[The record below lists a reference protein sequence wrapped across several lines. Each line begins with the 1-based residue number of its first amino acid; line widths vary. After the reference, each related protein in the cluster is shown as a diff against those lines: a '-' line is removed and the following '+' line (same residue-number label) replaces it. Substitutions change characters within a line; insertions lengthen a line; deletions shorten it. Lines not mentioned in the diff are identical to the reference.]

1 MISEAT
7 TAEAARHVKGATMA
21 WGDGT
26 YYDFEQPNPE
36 VISIEDYA
44 FGLAFTVRFRGQT
57 RRGPDRVFY
66 GVGQHNVY
74 GAEELLREGHGE
86 DHALA
91 FLFHES
97 GELPFGDLPG
107 PAKAMF
113 PGWRDHEKRHCDA
126 INARFGVLT
135 PDPDLIKRFDVRMF
149 LTERRDL
156 MPGGLGSKPI
166 TPGFE
171 PFERVIEPYG
181 HPDRA
186 AARFLALYD
195 QLRKVA

>member
-1 MISEAT
+1 MISDATATEAQ
-7 TAEAARHVKGATMA
+7 RHVSGLTMA

-26 YYDFEQPNPE
+26 QYNFGEPNPE

-57 RRGPDRVFY
+57 RHRGERVFY
-66 GVGQHNVY
+66 GVGQHNVI
-74 GAEELLREGHGE
+74 GAEELLRAGHGK
-86 DHALA
+86 ANAIA

-113 PGWRDHEKRHCDA
+113 PGWRDHEKRHCEA
-126 INARFGVLT
+126 INARFGIAT

-156 MPGGLGSKPI
+156 MLGGLGGKPI

-171 PFERVIEPYG
+171 PFEAEIVPYA
-181 HPDRA
+181 HPGK
-186 AARFLALYD
+186 AARRFLTLYHE
-195 QLRKVA
+195 LRKAA